1 MLRLYD
7 SRYSGNSWKI
17 RILLN
22 QLKRPFERYT
32 LDLESGETKSDEF
45 YGLNRFSRIP
55 VLQLEDGRTVVESA
69 AILLYLS
76 EGTPYLYDDP
86 YLRSQIIG
94 WMFFEQGDLQR
105 FIALSRVYHIRGMA
119 DKMSQQIER
128 LHADGYLGLEKVER
142 WLAAHEWL
150 VGDRYTVADLAL
162 FAYVS
167 LAHQGKY
174 EMERFPAILRWLDRV
189 KEQPGWLD
197 IFDQSPYQKGSSR
210 ASAK

>member
-22 QLKRPFERYT
+22 QLEIPFERRT
-32 LDLESGETKSDEF
+32 LDLESGETKTDVF
-45 YGLNRFSRIP
+45 YALNRFSRVP
-55 VLQLEDGRTVVESA
+55 VLELEDGRTVVESA

-76 EGTPYLYDDP
+76 EGTQYLYDDP
-86 YLRSQIIG
+86 YLRSQVVG

-105 FIALSRVYHIRGMA
+105 FLAMARVYHLRGLA

-128 LHADGYLGLEKVER
+128 LHADGYLGLEKLER
-142 WLAAHEWL
+142 WLTGQEWL
-150 VGDRYTVADLAL
+150 VGDRYTVADLAV

-167 LAHQGKY
+167 LAHQGMY
-174 EMERFPAILRWLDRV
+174 EMGRFKAIGDWLERV
-189 KEQPGWLD
+189 KAQPGWID
-197 IFDQSPYQKGSSR
+197 IFDRSPYQLV
-210 ASAK
+210 

>member
-22 QLKRPFERYT
+22 QLEKPFERHT
-32 LDLESGETKSDEF
+32 LDLESGETKTDAF
-45 YGLNRFSRIP
+45 NTLNRFGRVP
-55 VLQLEDGRTVVESA
+55 VLELEDGRTVVESA

-76 EGTPYLYDDP
+76 EGTHYSHDDP
-86 YLRSQIIG
+86 YLRSQVHG

-105 FIALSRVYHIRGMA
+105 FLAMARVYHIRGIA

-128 LHADGYLGLEKVER
+128 LHADGYLGLEKLER
-142 WLAAHEWL
+142 WLIDHEWL
-150 VGDRYTVADLAL
+150 VGNKYTVADLAV

-167 LAHQGKY
+167 LAHQGKFQ
-174 EMERFPAILRWLDRV
+174 MQRFSSINRWLYAV
-189 KEQPGWLD
+189 KRQRGWLD
-197 IFDQSPYQKGSSR
+197 IFDQSPYQKV
-210 ASAK
+210 

>member
-22 QLKRPFERYT
+22 QLKMPFERRT
-32 LDLESGETKSDEF
+32 LDLESGETKTDTF
-45 YGLNRFSRIP
+45 YKLSRFSRVP
-55 VLQLEDGRTVVESA
+55 VLELEDGRSVVESA

-76 EGTPYLYDDP
+76 EGTQYLYDDP
-86 YLRSQIIG
+86 YFRSQVIG

-105 FIALSRVYHIRGMA
+105 FLAMARVYHIRGLA

-128 LHADGYLGLEKVER
+128 LHADGYLGLEKLER
-142 WLAAHEWL
+142 WLASHEWL
-150 VGDRYTVADLAL
+150 VGERYTVADLAV

-167 LAHQGKY
+167 LAHQGMY
-174 EMERFPAILRWLDRV
+174 EMERFVGIAAWLRRV
-189 KEQPGWLD
+189 KAQPGWID
-197 IFDQSPYQKGSSR
+197 IFDQSPYQLV
-210 ASAK
+210 

>member
-22 QLKRPFERYT
+22 QLQRPFERHT
-32 LDLESGETKSDEF
+32 LDLDEGDTKSPVF
-45 YGLNRFSRIP
+45 YKLNRFNRIP

-86 YLRSQIIG
+86 YLRSQVTG

-105 FIALSRVYHIRGMA
+105 FIAQSRLYHLKGMA
-119 DKMSQQIER
+119 DQMSQEIEM
-128 LHADGYLGLEKVER
+128 LHTFGYAGLEKLER
-142 WLAAHEWL
+142 WLGVQEWL
-150 VGDRYTVADLAL
+150 VGEQYTVADLAV
-162 FAYVS
+162 FAYAS
-167 LAHQGKY
+167 LAHQGRY
-174 EMERFPAILRWLDRV
+174 EMDKFPNIQRWLKGV
-189 KEQPGWLD
+189 KSQRGWLD
-197 IFDQSPYQKGSSR
+197 IFEHSSYQWR
-210 ASAK
+210 HLEARD